1 MVDQDHNV
9 SAAAQKMYFKVRSPS
24 NVLCIKIK
32 SLLCFSS
39 YIVLKG
45 TTYISSKYYVLYV
58 IYCYIGT
65 YYLRI

>member
-24 NVLCIKIK
+24 NVLCIRIK

-45 TTYISSKYYVLYV
+45 IYYFLYV

-65 YYLRI
+65 RVLSTDLKNG